1 VAGSTAF
8 TIRGRISLLY
18 RLILLAFLA
27 LTCKLVY
34 LQGFRSAQLS
44 AAAAFLRKRVY
55 SLEAARGYIYD
66 RNGVPLAINA
76 DLESIYADPER
87 IEDPQEVAATLARQL
102 QLDPD
107 KLAAKLRAGGRFV
120 WVKRK
125 VRPEIARKVKA
136 LDIRGVGMRLERKRI
151 YPPAGSAFANVI
163 GFAGTDNDGLEGLE
177 RKWDSI
183 LSGQPK
189 ISAHESGSAASPS
202 ATPPEVLSPS
212 RGGRHLV
219 LTIDARVQ
227 EIAAEELRLQCHKL
241 MPKSAT
247 LTVLDPRTGDVLAM
261 CSYPSF
267 DPNHFTDAG
276 PREWKNRSVWWTFEP
291 GSILKPVLAAAAL
304 DAGVI
309 NLKDRFYCPG
319 EIILGGTSLSCWGKW
334 REKGHGWQTVAQVL
348 ANSCNIGAARI
359 ALKLGKQ
366 RYYDYLTRF
375 GFGRLTGIDCL
386 AERSGVVRPAD
397 EWSIRGLATAGF
409 GQGLTVT
416 SLQLAC
422 AASALV
428 NGGVLRYPRI
438 VKEVRN
444 EDGSLFRAIEPRIVQ
459 RPIRPETSRLLIKM
473 LERVVESGTG
483 KSARIPGYRI
493 GGKTGTAQKTEPG
506 RPGYLPDRFIVSFWG
521 AVPLPDPDFVV
532 VVTLDEPH
540 GEQTGSAAAAPVF
553 KAVTKRLLKYYEIP
567 PETPGT

>member
-1 VAGSTAF
+1 MADSTASA
-8 TIRGRISLLY
+8 IRRRIHLLH
-18 RLILLAFLA
+18 RLVILAFVALA
-27 LTCKLVY
+27 CKLVY
-34 LQGFRSAQLS
+34 LQGFCFSQLS
-44 AAAAFLRKRVY
+44 AKAAFLQSRVY
-55 SLEAARGYIYD
+55 TPEAARGHIYD
-66 RNGVPLAINA
+66 RNGIPLAINA
-76 DLESIYADPER
+76 DLESVYADPKR
-87 IEDPQEVAATLARQL
+87 IEDPHEVAVTLARQL
-102 QLDPD
+102 QLDPN
-107 KLAAKLRAGGRFV
+107 KLAAKLRGGGRFV

-125 VRPEIARKVKA
+125 VKPEVAQRIKA
-136 LDIRGVGMRLERKRI
+136 LDIQGVGMRLERKRI
-151 YPPAGSAFANVI
+151 YPPAGSALANVI

-183 LSGQPK
+183 LAGTPG
-189 ISAHESGSAASPS
+189 ICVRVSGSEASS
-202 ATPPEVLSPS
+202 APAPPKVLGPA

-241 MPKSAT
+241 MPKSAA
-247 LTVLDPRTGDVLAM
+247 LTILDPRTGDVLAM

-304 DAGVI
+304 DAGAI
-309 NLKDRFYCPG
+309 NLGDRFYCPG
-319 EIILGGTSLSCWGKW
+319 EVTLGGGPLGCWGKW
-334 REKGHGWQTVAQVL
+334 REKGHGWQTVADVI

-375 GFGRLTGIDCL
+375 GFGRSTGIDCL
-386 AERSGVVRPAD
+386 AERSGIVRPAD
-397 EWSIRGLATAGF
+397 EWSIRDLATAGF

-444 EDGSLFRAIEPRIVQ
+444 DDGSLFRAIEPRIVQ
-459 RPIRPETSRLLIKM
+459 RPVRPETSRILVKM
-473 LERVVESGTG
+473 LEQVVEKGTG

-521 AVPLPDPDFVV
+521 AVPLPDPAFVV

-567 PETPGT
+567 PETLDP